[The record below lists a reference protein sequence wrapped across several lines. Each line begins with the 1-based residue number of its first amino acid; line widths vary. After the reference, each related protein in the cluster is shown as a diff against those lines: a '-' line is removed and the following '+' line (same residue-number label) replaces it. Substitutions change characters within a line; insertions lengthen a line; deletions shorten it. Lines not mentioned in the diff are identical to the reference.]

1 MVMSGLDRTIPRLLQ
16 KNRVVEKK
24 RKKEKQHL
32 HTNIYLISSSFSKH
46 SLFH

>member
-1 MVMSGLDRTIPRLLQ
+1 MVMSGLDQTIPHLLQ

-32 HTNIYLISSSFSKH
+32 HTSIYLISLSFSIH